1 MILEC
6 LFWSLLKIKDFF
18 DETEIEKAIL
28 VRKSWITNFKEKDK
42 IGLLFPN

>member
-6 LFWSLLKIKDFF
+6 LFWSLLKIKDFSN
-18 DETEIEKAIL
+18 ETEIEKAIL
-28 VRKSWITNFKEKDK
+28 VRKSRITNFKEKDK